1 MLIWFR
7 MAGRIHR
14 LVIHHDGD
22 EYRWGVD
29 KDYTNYTFLCTNI
42 CQDVLGGDY
51 GVWTISL
58 TIYGLVKGHE
68 NSFIVKD
75 DASWMSLLGKN
86 FNNEENMIHL
96 FVNVEGVITSEVSP
110 PRVGRCGPS
119 CTITEIDEDAD
130 KDVKTGD
137 AIVRY
142 VGDEETNL
150 MKTIIISD
158 SESDDYLVR
167 IFFFFSSQHSKGLDV
182 LHVYKD
188 RNRCSSCIC
197 MDESVA
203 KLIHH

>member
-1 MLIWFR
+1 
-7 MAGRIHR
+7 MAGKIHR
-14 LVIHHDGD
+14 LVVHHDGD

-29 KDYTNYTFLCTNI
+29 EDYTNYTLLFADI

-51 GVWTISL
+51 GVRTVSL
-58 TIYGLVKGHE
+58 TIYGLVKGHA

-86 FNNEENMIHL
+86 INNEENVIHL
-96 FVNVEGVITSEVSP
+96 FVNVEEVITSDVSP

-119 CTITEIDEDAD
+119 CTIIEIDEDAD
-130 KDVKTGD
+130 KDVRTGH
-137 AIVRY
+137 AIVCY

-167 IFFFFSSQHSKGLDV
+167 I
-182 LHVYKD
+182 
-188 RNRCSSCIC
+188 
-197 MDESVA
+197 
-203 KLIHH
+203 